1 MESKN
6 GTVTLAFT
14 QLLTLIF
21 VVAKLWH
28 VIEWPWWLV
37 LMPVLLPIGMLGVTI
52 VTAWL
57 FLKIKGEE

>member
-6 GTVTLAFT
+6 GTVALAFT
-14 QLLTLIF
+14 QLVTLIF

-37 LMPVLLPIGMLGVTI
+37 FMPVLLPIGMLGVAI